1 MTTTKI
7 FNITKIK
14 ASNKNSQNLNKE
26 SLKDS
31 TSSSSNNSNN
41 PNYKIINTTSLNEY
55 FRIEESRKLVLK
67 NNINL
72 NSFLFENPFPKN
84 FLKKHNLINDIRIK
98 MIDWMIDVFSSYKSS
113 PKTFFLS
120 VNIMDLFFLKTKR
133 TIQINDIHIIGLCSI
148 FIASKMEDLFPLRLE
163 QIKKILGKNKFSYEN
178 IKYVEKEILFTI
190 KFDIVKFT
198 IYDFVNSLLFDFE
211 VKYKNQILFVN
222 DLFFTYKNICFFIC
236 KLIYYNED
244 FCFYKN
250 QLKVISIFL
259 IALDILKAITN
270 VNNEIE
276 VYFRNWI
283 FYIMNNTNS
292 NKKKIEIIYEKIA
305 SLYQN
310 ITSGKFGDCNLL
322 KTHKLIVF

>member
-1 MTTTKI
+1 MTSTKI

-84 FLKKHNLINDIRIK
+84 FLKKHNSINDIRIK
-98 MIDWMIDVFSSYKSS
+98 MIDWMIDIFSSYKSS

-222 DLFFTYKNICFFIC
+222 DLFFTYKNICFFIS
-236 KLIYYNED
+236 KLCYYEEEL
-244 FCFYKN
+244 CYYKN
-250 QLKVISIFL
+250 QFKVIALFL
-259 IALDILKAITN
+259 IALDILKGITQI
-270 VNNEIE
+270 NNEIE
-276 VYFRNWI
+276 TFFKNWI
-283 FYIMNNTNS
+283 FYIMHNS
-292 NKKKIEIIYEKIA
+292 KSSQKKIEKIYKIIVN
-305 SLYQN
+305 LYQN
-310 ITSGKFGDCNLL
+310 ITSGKLEFNNLL
-322 KTHKLIVF
+322 KRHKLIVF